1 MGFATSVGKYHL
13 GRTIGEGN
21 FAKVKLGFNMDTNDR
36 VAIKIIDKKMV
47 LDNKLMDQVKREI
60 STMKLLHHPNI
71 VKIYEVIATKSKIY
85 LVMEYASGGQL
96 SDKMLYLKRLE
107 EKEARKYF
115 QQLIDAVDYCHGKGV
130 YHRDL
135 KPENLLLDH
144 EGNIK
149 VSDFG
154 LSVLKKPGEMLSTS
168 CGSPSYVAPEVI
180 AHNNYEG
187 AAADMW
193 SCGVILF
200 ELLAGHLPFED
211 RSLTNLYRK
220 ITRAE
225 YTCPA
230 WFTDEQRRLISRIL
244 DPLAIRRATVAELLE
259 DEWFRVDYTPSPV
272 TENEE
277 DVNLDIFPVAS
288 DKTDEI
294 TDETVRE
301 KSNNFINAFQLI
313 AMSNDLDLSGLFENQ
328 ENSNQKTKFGSTH
341 SVDETIE
348 KIEVAAKGACLSVER
363 INNSKIKLHQRKN
376 LARCKSLF
384 TVSAEVTE
392 VTPTNCVVEI
402 SKSARELLVYNEF
415 CRSLSNLL
423 KENTDGSSDLQLSE
437 ACAEQN

>member
-1 MGFATSVGKYHL
+1 MGFPASVGKYHL

-21 FAKVKLGFNMDTNDR
+21 FAKVKLGFNMDTNER
-36 VAIKIIDKKMV
+36 VAIKIIDKKTV
-47 LDNKLMDQVKREI
+47 LDNKLMDQVIREI
-60 STMKLLHHPNI
+60 GTMKLLHHPNI
-71 VKIYEVIATKSKIY
+71 VKIYEVIATKSKIF
-85 LVMEYASGGQL
+85 LVMEYVSGGQV
-96 SDKMLYLKRLE
+96 SDKILYLERLE

-135 KPENLLLDH
+135 KPENLLLDS
-144 EGNIK
+144 EGNLK

-154 LSVLKKPGEMLSTS
+154 LSVLKKPGDLLSTA

-180 AHNNYEG
+180 AQNNYEG
-187 AAADMW
+187 AAADLW

-211 RSLTNLYRK
+211 RSLTNLYKK

-244 DPLAIRRATVAELLE
+244 DPLAIRRATIAELLE
-259 DEWFRVDYTPSPV
+259 DEWFRVDYAPSPV

-277 DVNLDIFPVAS
+277 TVNLYDSPTTS

-294 TDETVRE
+294 TQQTVRE
-301 KSNNFINAFQLI
+301 KNNSFINAFQLI
-313 AMSNDLDLSGLFENQ
+313 AMSNDLDLSGLFQKQ
-328 ENSNQKTKFGSTH
+328 ENSNQKTKFGSTR

-363 INNSKIKLHQRKN
+363 ISNSK
-376 LARCKSLF
+376 
-384 TVSAEVTE
+384 VTE

-402 SKSARELLVYNEF
+402 SKSAGELLMYNEF

-437 ACAEQN
+437 ASAEQN